1 MRASIMCI
9 LRSPVK
15 SPSWED
21 KGRSHNTIPQST
33 RYDYVRVCIMYVTSE
48 NLDLGSMWTQTF
60 ITGMAGTAF
69 KDTPSVT
76 NRATDRFHG
85 VGKCGVLD

>member
-1 MRASIMCI
+1 M
-9 LRSPVK
+9 
-15 SPSWED
+15 
-21 KGRSHNTIPQST
+21 
-33 RYDYVRVCIMYVTSE
+33 TSE

-76 NRATDRFHG
+76 NRATNRFHG